1 MFNPPCAIL
10 KDLAISEI
18 LHAGE
23 ISEQEYAVLDP
34 TAFDTSLSIPPLEPM
49 QRWSSTPSVRMSP
62 RCFSNLRTLEAIM
75 NLGDDLLTTI
85 AFLPLKKLETLRYR
99 VVRSGAVSVFLLG
112 LNFTTAPVMKLANF
126 LQYGCTN
133 LAEWIKKIP
142 SLTLKGYTSFSA
154 LNPDSKILCADSAS
168 NLFGSRIST

>member
-1 MFNPPCAIL
+1 
-10 KDLAISEI
+10 
-18 LHAGE
+18 
-23 ISEQEYAVLDP
+23 
-34 TAFDTSLSIPPLEPM
+34 
-49 QRWSSTPSVRMSP
+49 
-62 RCFSNLRTLEAIM
+62 M
-75 NLGDDLLTTI
+75 NLGDELLTTI

-112 LNFTTAPVMKLANF
+112 LNFTTAHVMKLANF

-133 LAEWIKKIP
+133 LAEWIKRIP

-168 NLFGSRIST
+168 NLFGSRIS